1 MNRISALI
9 ASTDFS
15 SVFQAKF
22 ELILL
27 CTLCHSIALQT
38 SFYPLE
44 IYVNEGVIIK
54 T

>member
-27 CTLCHSIALQT
+27 CTLCHSIALLP
-38 SFYPLE
+38 SLPLE